1 MNKKRFE
8 IVEELDP
15 ANVSGVPDVHKKHY
29 EELGYRP
36 YRMGDGKVK
45 WLTEGEKAYNK
56 TRGMPDPKRR
66 SKKVS
71 CLRRQIEEKAARQKD
86 ALDLYLRILGV
97 SGYGC
102 DHSDRAAD
110 LFALSQKYDVYY
122 GVV

>member
-56 TRGMPDPKRR
+56 TRRD
-66 SKKVS
+66 KKTLWTFISEYWVFLVMAAITVIVLLI
-71 CLRRQIEEKAARQKD
+71 CLR
-86 ALDLYLRILGV
+86 
-97 SGYGC
+97 
-102 DHSDRAAD
+102 
-110 LFALSQKYDVYY
+110 
-122 GVV
+122 

>member
-15 ANVSGVPDVHKKHY
+15 ASVSGVPDVHKKHY
-29 EELGYRP
+29 EKLGYRP

-66 SKKVS
+66 SKKKFHASDGRLRRKRRDKKTLWTFISEYWVFPVMAAITVIVLLI
-71 CLRRQIEEKAARQKD
+71 CLR
-86 ALDLYLRILGV
+86 
-97 SGYGC
+97 
-102 DHSDRAAD
+102 
-110 LFALSQKYDVYY
+110 
-122 GVV
+122 